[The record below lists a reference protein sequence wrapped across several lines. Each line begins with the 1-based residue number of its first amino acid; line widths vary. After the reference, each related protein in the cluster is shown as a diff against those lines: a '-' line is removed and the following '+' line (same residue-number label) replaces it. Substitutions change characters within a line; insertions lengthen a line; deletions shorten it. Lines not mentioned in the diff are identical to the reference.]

1 MRHFIT
7 NMAYHLIRD
16 AIAGKVI
23 FTILSLLC
31 GMFFGCYVCLF
42 IKTLRLIAFEQSCA
56 SKYEKKKRVCLSGL
70 YRVPGR
76 ILMQHSRGA
85 INCSPAAWMCSST
98 TQPKG
103 SAKEHASGGRTEEET
118 TERPEYIPSR
128 KAKNPMMSIGYAWY
142 VPILPFTINSKK

>member
-1 MRHFIT
+1 
-7 NMAYHLIRD
+7 MAYHLIRD
-16 AIAGKVI
+16 AIA
-23 FTILSLLC
+23 
-31 GMFFGCYVCLF
+31 
-42 IKTLRLIAFEQSCA
+42 
-56 SKYEKKKRVCLSGL
+56 GL

-128 KAKNPMMSIGYAWY
+128 KAKNPMMSIGYAW
-142 VPILPFTINSKK
+142 IIGLPSGIIAFVLAKRQVDKNRLKQLKVRQRMKLSNEGDYEGSRYRHQTKEVKLDQ

>member
-1 MRHFIT
+1 PLKCCWTYF
-7 NMAYHLIRD
+7 LI
-16 AIAGKVI
+16 
-23 FTILSLLC
+23 
-31 GMFFGCYVCLF
+31 
-42 IKTLRLIAFEQSCA
+42 
-56 SKYEKKKRVCLSGL
+56 CLSGL

-76 ILMQHSRGA
+76 TLTQHSRAA

-128 KAKNPMMSIGYAWY
+128 KAKNPMMSIGYAW
-142 VPILPFTINSKK
+142 IIGLPSGIIAFVLAKRQVDKNRLKQLKVRQRMKLSNEGDYEGSRYRHQTKEVKLDQ

>member
-1 MRHFIT
+1 M
-7 NMAYHLIRD
+7 
-16 AIAGKVI
+16 
-23 FTILSLLC
+23 
-31 GMFFGCYVCLF
+31 
-42 IKTLRLIAFEQSCA
+42 
-56 SKYEKKKRVCLSGL
+56 KKKRVCLSGL

-128 KAKNPMMSIGYAWY
+128 KAKNPMMSIGYAW
-142 VPILPFTINSKK
+142 IIGLPSGIIAFVLAKRQVDKNRLKQLKVRQRMKLSNEGDYEGSACKFRGVRGHAPPETFNMVQFGAFW